1 MRLCAISTVERLE
14 GSANDAE
21 CATEKRK
28 PSKQRKRESEG
39 CRSSE
44 NGDYPHNALHSP
56 NYVKEYV
63 DSVVWGT
70 TVVKDRVQDSCIYS
84 WLCPCVCVRT
94 YVCDGNRSHMRA
106 LPDVL

>member
-1 MRLCAISTVERLE
+1 MERLE

-63 DSVVWGT
+63 DSVV
-70 TVVKDRVQDSCIYS
+70 TVGCVRV
-84 WLCPCVCVRT
+84 CVCA
-94 YVCDGNRSHMRA
+94 YVC
-106 LPDVL
+106 L